1 MRSTLQITNKIFTK
15 ENLIKQV
22 VAWKMTGKKIVF
34 TNGVF
39 DVLHKGHIASLNE
52 AAEFGEILIVAVNS
66 DESVKRLKG
75 PARPINDEQA
85 RALIIASLLQTD
97 AVVIFEEDTPLK
109 LIIELMPDVLV
120 KGGDYSLENIAGA
133 KEVIASGGSV
143 KLAAIVKGISSSQI
157 IERMN
162 STL

>member
-1 MRSTLQITNKIFTK
+1 MRSTLQIKNKVFTK

-39 DVLHKGHIASLNE
+39 DVLHRGHIASLNE

-85 RALIIASLLQTD
+85 RALIIASLVQTD

-120 KGGDYSLENIAGA
+120 KGGDYLIENIAGA
-133 KEVIASGGSV
+133 KEVIAAGGSV
-143 KLAAIVKGISSSQI
+143 KLASIVKGISSTQI
-157 IERMN
+157 IEQMN

>member
-22 VAWKMTGKKIVF
+22 FAWKMTGKKIVF

-52 AAEFGEILIVAVNS
+52 AAEFGEILIVALNS

-120 KGGDYSLENIAGA
+120 KGGDYSIENIAGA
-133 KEVIASGGSV
+133 KEVIAAGGSV
-143 KLAAIVKGISSSQI
+143 KLASIVKGISSTQI
-157 IERMN
+157 IEQMN

>member
-85 RALIIASLLQTD
+85 RALIIASLVQTD

>member
-1 MRSTLQITNKIFTK
+1 MRSTFQIKNKIFTK

-39 DVLHKGHIASLNE
+39 DVLHRGHIASLNE

-85 RALIIASLLQTD
+85 RALIIASLVQTD

>member
-1 MRSTLQITNKIFTK
+1 M
-15 ENLIKQV
+15 
-22 VAWKMTGKKIVF
+22 
-34 TNGVF
+34 
-39 DVLHKGHIASLNE
+39 HKGHIASLNE

-85 RALIIASLLQTD
+85 RALIIASLVQTD

>member
-1 MRSTLQITNKIFTK
+1 MRSTLQIKNKIFTK

-39 DVLHKGHIASLNE
+39 DVLHRGHIASLNE

-85 RALIIASLLQTD
+85 RALIIASLVQTD

>member
-22 VAWKMTGKKIVF
+22 FAWKMTGKKIVF

-75 PARPINDEQA
+75 LARPINDEQA

-120 KGGDYSLENIAGA
+120 KGGDYSIENIAGA
-133 KEVIASGGSV
+133 KEVIAAGGSV
-143 KLAAIVKGISSSQI
+143 KLASIVKGISSTQI
-157 IERMN
+157 IEQMN

>member
-1 MRSTLQITNKIFTK
+1 MRSTLQIKNKVFTK

-85 RALIIASLLQTD
+85 RALIIASLVQTD
-97 AVVIFEEDTPLK
+97 AVVIFGEDTPLK
-109 LIIELMPDVLV
+109 LIIKLMPDVLV

-143 KLAAIVKGISSSQI
+143 KLASIVKDISSSQI

-162 STL
+162 SSL

>member
-1 MRSTLQITNKIFTK
+1 M
-15 ENLIKQV
+15 
-22 VAWKMTGKKIVF
+22 
-34 TNGVF
+34 
-39 DVLHKGHIASLNE
+39 
-52 AAEFGEILIVAVNS
+52 AVNS

-85 RALIIASLLQTD
+85 RALIIASLVQTD

-109 LIIELMPDVLV
+109 LIIKLMPDVLV

-133 KEVIASGGSV
+133 KEVSASGGSV
-143 KLAAIVKGISSSQI
+143 KLASIVKDISSSQI

-162 STL
+162 SSL

>member
-85 RALIIASLLQTD
+85 RALIIASLVQTD

-120 KGGDYSLENIAGA
+120 KGGDYSLENIAGV
-133 KEVIASGGSV
+133 KEVIAAGGSV
-143 KLAAIVKGISSSQI
+143 KLASIVKGISSTQI
-157 IERMN
+157 IEQMN

>member
-1 MRSTLQITNKIFTK
+1 MRSTLQIKNKVFTK

-39 DVLHKGHIASLNE
+39 DVLHRGHIASLNE

-85 RALIIASLLQTD
+85 RALIIASLVQTD

-162 STL
+162 SSL

>member
-85 RALIIASLLQTD
+85 RALIIASLVQTD

-120 KGGDYSLENIAGA
+120 KGGDYLIENIAGA
-133 KEVIASGGSV
+133 KEVIAAGGSV
-143 KLAAIVKGISSSQI
+143 KLASIVKGISSTQI
-157 IERMN
+157 IEQMN

>member
-85 RALIIASLLQTD
+85 RALIIASLVQTD
-97 AVVIFEEDTPLK
+97 AVVIFGEDTPLK
-109 LIIELMPDVLV
+109 LIIKLMPDVLV